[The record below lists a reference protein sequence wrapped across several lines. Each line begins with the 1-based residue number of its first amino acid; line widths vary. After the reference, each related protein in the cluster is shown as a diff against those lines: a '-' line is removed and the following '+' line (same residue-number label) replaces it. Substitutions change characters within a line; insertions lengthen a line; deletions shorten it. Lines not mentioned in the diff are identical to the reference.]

1 MNNDDLRQPDS
12 GQGREPV
19 GSQSASSAF
28 APSQSV
34 PGRFTLAGQESHGIR
49 YVNPPDAPAPAP
61 TQSSEVRKAVAA
73 TLKEFAA
80 HAAHEVSN
88 PLNAIGINAE
98 LSLSLLKL
106 GRIAEATEMMER
118 LSRDC
123 WLAGEEVRG
132 FSRLGESLS
141 QPVESTSLS
150 GLLSDVIARVSTESR
165 KPLEFFDLQVAA
177 VMPEV
182 QVERFGASY
191 ALRYLIRR
199 LVNDALRRLCLQIRP
214 LGAQHQLLSVHCD
227 FIPALDP
234 GATRPPLR
242 LAFFQQLLQAHDLR
256 LEWLKDGRTGFE
268 ISFPLA

>member
-1 MNNDDLRQPDS
+1 MSFSEN
-12 GQGREPV
+12 PV
-19 GSQSASSAF
+19 AVP
-28 APSQSV
+28 PS
-34 PGRFTLAGQESHGIR
+34 P
-49 YVNPPDAPAPAP
+49 
-61 TQSSEVRKAVAA
+61 EVRAAIAA

-98 LSLSLLKL
+98 LSLSLLKM
-106 GRIAEATEMMER
+106 GRIAEATEMLER

-141 QPVESTSLS
+141 QPTETLPLSLLVS
-150 GLLSDVIARVSTESR
+150 EVLARVAGETR
-165 KPLEFFDLQVAA
+165 KPLEFFELKLPDGL
-177 VMPEV
+177 PEV
-182 QVERFGASY
+182 RVERFGASY

-199 LVNDALRRLCLQIRP
+199 LVNDALRHLCLQIRP
-214 LGAQHQLLSVHCD
+214 LGQQHQLLAVHCD
-227 FIPALDP
+227 FIPAMDP

-242 LAFFQQLLQAHDLR
+242 LAFFQQLLQAHQLR

-268 ISFPLA
+268 ISFPVA